1 MVWIQ
6 TLIVGALLA
15 GTSRGSQEHVVS
27 YGQTEER
34 IVGLLEI
41 PDILGDFGCKD
52 FQAHSVSLYP
62 EPSKNRPSS
71 GTIEVRPY
79 RNPDSPDCYLSNVT
93 VHRSGVNPSAEELPT
108 DEIGYEMRAAVVYE
122 RKGTWF
128 RIALLRGSAWIERQ
142 GSVNLVSYPAALASD
157 NYLTYL
163 RQDWDG
169 MLWPTPGAAAAV
181 AAPVG
186 WQAHRAKSLPIHVLS
201 TRTVGP
207 ETWIQIRFE
216 TGDVC
221 GQTLEKVTPLEG
233 WIPAYRQNMTSVWFY
248 SRGC

>member
-6 TLIVGALLA
+6 PVIVVALLA
-15 GTSRGSQEHVVS
+15 GASRGSQEHVVS

-34 IVGLLEI
+34 IVGLLEM

-79 RNPDSPDCYLSNVT
+79 RNPDSPDCYESNVA

-128 RIALLRGSAWIERQ
+128 RIALLRGSAWIEGQ
-142 GSVNLVSYPAALASD
+142 GSVNLVSYPASLASD
-157 NYLTYL
+157 SYLTYL

-169 MLWPTPGAAAAV
+169 MLWPTPAAAAAV

-186 WQAHRAKSLPIHVLS
+186 WQAHRGKSLPIHVLS
-201 TRTVGP
+201 TQTVGP
-207 ETWIQIRFE
+207 ETWINIRFE